1 MKSFTFQAPPN
12 ILFEAG
18 ASKKLAELVCGIRG
32 ASVSCWSPTRAY
44 ATRDS
49 RKAPRQA

>member
-1 MKSFTFQAPPN
+1 MKAFTFQAPPN

-18 ASKKLAELVCGIRG
+18 ASKKLAELVAGYG

-44 ATRDS
+44 ATRG
-49 RKAPRQA
+49 